1 MPVHCI
7 NSSDDLI
14 TVTGSLARRHHRGM
28 TEFEQLTDRIF
39 GLQANG
45 SFEEAALEVFRYQ
58 YVRNEVYRR
67 YCDLLGRA
75 PAAINRIEKIPFLP
89 VELFKSHRVVSFNG
103 PENHVFTSSATT
115 GSVPSSH
122 FVYDMTVYERSFME
136 GFRLF
141 YGAPSCYC
149 VLALL
154 PGYLERK
161 GSSLVY
167 MADRLIRESGHADS
181 GFYLD
186 DLDGLALRLKRLME
200 SGTRVL
206 LLGVSF
212 ALLDFAEKHPM
223 PLRNAI
229 VMETGGMKGR
239 RREMTRK
246 ELHENLCKAFQQESI
261 HSEYGMTELFSQA
274 YSMGSGRFEC
284 PPWMRVLIRDSND
297 PLEVSAGLRG
307 GKVNQQD
314 SVTSRNEGAANQHEA
329 GTSRH
334 EGVVNFY
341 EGSASR
347 QENVRR
353 IRSGG
358 INVVDLANIQSC
370 SFLATEDLG
379 RLYHDGTFE
388 VLGRFDHSEVRG
400 CNLMA

>member
-1 MPVHCI
+1 
-7 NSSDDLI
+7 
-14 TVTGSLARRHHRGM
+14 M

-39 GLQANG
+39 NLQADD

-58 YVRNEVYRR
+58 YARNEVYRR
-67 YCDLLGRA
+67 YCDLLGQA
-75 PAAINRIEKIPFLP
+75 PAGIDRIEKIPFLP
-89 VELFKSHRVVSFNG
+89 VELFKSHRVVSFNS
-103 PENHVFTSSATT
+103 PENHIFTSSATT
-115 GSVPSSH
+115 GSVPASH
-122 FVYDMTVYERSFME
+122 FVYDMAVYERSFLE
-136 GFRLF
+136 GFRMF
-141 YGAPSCYC
+141 YGAPSGYC

-167 MADRLIRESGHADS
+167 MADRLIRESGHTES

-200 SGTRVL
+200 SGTQVL

-212 ALLDFAEKHPM
+212 ALLDFAEKYPM

-239 RREMTRK
+239 RREMTRQ
-246 ELHENLCKAFQQESI
+246 ELHEKLCKAFKQESI

-274 YSMGSGRFEC
+274 YSTGSGRFEC
-284 PPWMRVLIRDSND
+284 PPWMRVLIRDGND
-297 PLEVSAGLRG
+297 PLEVSGSPCSGTVRPG
-307 GKVNQQD
+307 GTLSTRHNGVYTPCEA
-314 SVTSRNEGAANQHEA
+314 VTGRHKETINPCEDVAEPIDNEPL
-329 GTSRH
+329 
-334 EGVVNFY
+334 
-341 EGSASR
+341 
-347 QENVRR
+347 ENTAT
-353 IRSGG
+353 RSGG

-379 RLYHDGTFE
+379 RLHHDGTFE

-400 CNLMA
+400 CNLMARF

>member
-1 MPVHCI
+1 M
-7 NSSDDLI
+7 S
-14 TVTGSLARRHHRGM
+14 
-28 TEFEQLTDRIF
+28 EFEQLTDRIF
-39 GLQANG
+39 ALSADNA
-45 SFEEAALEVFRYQ
+45 FEEAALEVFRFQ
-58 YVRNEVYRR
+58 YAHNVVYRR
-67 YCDLLGRA
+67 YCDLLGQT
-75 PAAINRIEKIPFLP
+75 PAGIRRIEQIPFLP
-89 VELFKSHRVVSFNG
+89 VELFKSHRVVSFSS
-103 PENHVFTSSATT
+103 PETHVFTSSATT
-115 GSVPSSH
+115 GSVPARH
-122 FVYDMTVYERSFME
+122 FVTDLTVYERSFME

-141 YGAPSCYC
+141 YGLPSRYC

-167 MADRLIRESGHADS
+167 MADRLIRESGHPDS

-186 DLDGLALRLKRLME
+186 NLDGLALRLKQLME
-200 SGTRVL
+200 SGTRIL
-206 LLGVSF
+206 LMGVSF

-223 PLRNAI
+223 PLHNTI

-239 RREMTRK
+239 RREMTRQ
-246 ELHENLCKAFQQESI
+246 ELHERLRKAFQQNAI

-284 PPWMRVLIRDSND
+284 PSWMRVLIRDSND

-307 GKVNQQD
+307 GKANQQD
-314 SVTSRNEGAANQHEA
+314 SVTGRNEGAVNQHET

-334 EGVVNFY
+334 EGVVNPY
-341 EGSASR
+341 EDSASR
-347 QENVRR
+347 QENVHR

-370 SFLATEDLG
+370 SFLGTEDLG
-379 RLYHDGTFE
+379 RLHHDGTFE

-400 CNLMA
+400 CNLMAQL

>member
-1 MPVHCI
+1 
-7 NSSDDLI
+7 
-14 TVTGSLARRHHRGM
+14 M
-28 TEFEQLTDRIF
+28 TEFEQLIDRIF
-39 GLQANG
+39 GLQADDP
-45 SFEEAALEVFRYQ
+45 FEEAALEVFRYQ

-75 PAAINRIEKIPFLP
+75 PAGIDRIEKIPFLP
-89 VELFKSHRVVSFNG
+89 VELFKSHRVVSFNS
-103 PENHVFTSSATT
+103 PESHVFTSSATT
-115 GSVPSSH
+115 GNVPASH
-122 FVYDMTVYERSFME
+122 FVYDLAVYERSFME
-136 GFRLF
+136 SFRLF
-141 YGAPSCYC
+141 YGAPSGYC

-167 MADRLIRESGHADS
+167 MADRLIRDSGHADS

-186 DLDGLALRLKRLME
+186 DLDGLALRLKQLME

-239 RREMTRK
+239 RREMTRQ
-246 ELHENLCKAFQQESI
+246 ELHEKLCKAFRQESI

-274 YSMGSGRFEC
+274 YSKGSGRFEC

-297 PLEVSAGLRG
+297 PLEVSGSPRRDMA
-307 GKVNQQD
+307 NPNEA
-314 SVTSRNEGAANQHEA
+314 VTGWKKDMANPNEAVIEPRENM
-329 GTSRH
+329 GT
-334 EGVVNFY
+334 
-341 EGSASR
+341 
-347 QENVRR
+347 
-353 IRSGG
+353 RSGG

-379 RLYHDGTFE
+379 RLHQDGTFE